1 MKTQLSGCVF
11 LCWRNYNQGME
22 KIGIFGGTFDPVHH
36 GHLALA
42 RALRD
47 TFMLDE
53 VRLIPTGLP
62 PHRDTPPLTPQQ
74 RFELVQLALTT
85 ESGLIAD
92 DREVRRDG
100 YCYTIDTLSE
110 LQSEHPQALL
120 VWLVGGD
127 SFLNLV
133 QWRRWQE
140 LLDVGHLALAARPDF
155 DFSCLVPDLAKEFT
169 ARTVPAS
176 PETLGKGRISVLP
189 TPLMPV
195 SSTQIRQKLARGEDV
210 ADLTPVAAE
219 LQRLGFYR

>member
-1 MKTQLSGCVF
+1 
-11 LCWRNYNQGME
+11 ME

-36 GHLALA
+36 GHLLLA

-47 TFMLDE
+47 TFALDE

-62 PHRDTPPLTPQQ
+62 PHRDVPPVTPQQ
-74 RFELVQLALTT
+74 RIELVRLALAGET
-85 ESGLIAD
+85 GLLAD

-110 LQSEHPQALL
+110 IQSEHPQALL
-120 VWLVGGD
+120 VWLIGGD

-133 QWRRWQE
+133 RWRRWQA
-140 LLDVGHLALAARPDF
+140 LLEAGHLVVAARPGF
-155 DFSCLVPDLAKEFT
+155 DFSALVPDLEKEFT
-169 ARTVPAS
+169 ARAVPAS
-176 PETLGKGRISVLP
+176 PEALGKGRISVLP

-219 LQRLGFYR
+219 LRRLGFYR